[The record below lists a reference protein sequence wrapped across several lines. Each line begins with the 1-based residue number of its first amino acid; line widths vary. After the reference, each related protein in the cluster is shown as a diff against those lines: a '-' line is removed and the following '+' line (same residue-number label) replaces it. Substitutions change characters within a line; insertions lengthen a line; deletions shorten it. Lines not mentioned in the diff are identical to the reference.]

1 MNTHLKT
8 ILTFIFL
15 LIIMPSMGWVSIG
28 VLGLEVVGSVVKSYY
43 VAGLLTTLFIGT
55 ATLACAFIY
64 YTVYVFWKNL

>member
-15 LIIMPSMGWVSIG
+15 LIILPFIGWASIG
-28 VLGLEVVGSVVKSYY
+28 VLGLEVAGVLKSYFI
-43 VAGLLTTLFIGT
+43 VGIIITSFIGT
-55 ATLACAFIY
+55 ITLVCAFIY